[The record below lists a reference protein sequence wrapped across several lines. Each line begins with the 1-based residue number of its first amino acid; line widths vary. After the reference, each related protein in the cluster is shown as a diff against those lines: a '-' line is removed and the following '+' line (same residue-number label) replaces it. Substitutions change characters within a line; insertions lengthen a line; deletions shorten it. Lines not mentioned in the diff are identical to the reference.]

1 MTVPRAALPGE
12 APRAPGAPTPRPEA
26 PACPTPGHEAAH
38 AAGSAAG
45 HGDPCARGEVR
56 RRGAASERGLHQAPR
71 MDSHRSDGSSRM
83 DPGLHPLFA
92 ALRRQASA
100 NGDPL
105 TLRAWLE
112 RAEAWR
118 ILDALREASGNRSA
132 AAR

>member
-1 MTVPRAALPGE
+1 
-12 APRAPGAPTPRPEA
+12 
-26 PACPTPGHEAAH
+26 
-38 AAGSAAG
+38 
-45 HGDPCARGEVR
+45 
-56 RRGAASERGLHQAPR
+56 
-71 MDSHRSDGSSRM
+71 MDSQRSNGLGNPM

-132 AAR
+132 AARALRIGRRTPHPKLDNAGIRPAWEFGGARSAAAVAAASPERR

>member
-1 MTVPRAALPGE
+1 
-12 APRAPGAPTPRPEA
+12 
-26 PACPTPGHEAAH
+26 
-38 AAGSAAG
+38 
-45 HGDPCARGEVR
+45 
-56 RRGAASERGLHQAPR
+56 

-118 ILDALREASGNRSA
+118 ILDALREAGGNRSA
-132 AAR
+132 AARALGIGRRTLYTKMEKLGIRPAWEVGGAPSAAPVAAAGRR

>member
-1 MTVPRAALPGE
+1 
-12 APRAPGAPTPRPEA
+12 
-26 PACPTPGHEAAH
+26 
-38 AAGSAAG
+38 
-45 HGDPCARGEVR
+45 
-56 RRGAASERGLHQAPR
+56 
-71 MDSHRSDGSSRM
+71 MDSQRSNGLGNPM

-118 ILDALREASGNRSA
+118 ILDALRDASGNRSA
-132 AAR
+132 AARALGIGRRTLYTKMEKLGIRPAWEVGGARSEAAIAAASSERR